1 MVGKCKLVA
10 VWSHLIW
17 KNQFW
22 KLVISCWV
30 VSLRF
35 VKTQGPRRFPPWD
48 TGYLS
53 YLCEIYTPEIKV
65 CQPYLRI
72 PKKNQEMERQQ
83 RVKSK
88 KHLRPL
94 IFETKIVG
102 VVVFC
107 KLRSQL
113 GRNWACFL
121 STVCAQNSQLLKNK
135 WGDYSLGEHVPIRA
149 SFKRSCLSKSRQSDT
164 RQFTTYLAWNHDVF
178 IFFRARIRFS
188 QETKELWSKRRSR
201 CLPQRHQKGEQETQN
216 LPLYMKE
223 WTTLYVWKTCIIW
236 IFDMR
241 IYGVPQLCNMY
252 TSLSTGMSR

>member
-1 MVGKCKLVA
+1 MSTLLEDTKKEPRNGKA
-10 VWSHLIW
+10 A
-17 KNQFW
+17 
-22 KLVISCWV
+22 
-30 VSLRF
+30 
-35 VKTQGPRRFPPWD
+35 T
-48 TGYLS
+48 
-53 YLCEIYTPEIKV
+53 
-65 CQPYLRI
+65 CQI
-72 PKKNQEMERQQ
+72 
-83 RVKSK
+83 K

-94 IFETKIVG
+94 IFETKIVE

-135 WGDYSLGEHVPIRA
+135 WSDNSLGEHVPIRA

-201 CLPQRHQKGEQETQN
+201 CLPQHHQKGEQETQN

-252 TSLSTGMSR
+252 TSLSTGMLR